1 MNAERAKE
9 IGDQIGRQFADSLRG
24 TVFFRGELTLVV
36 DRGKVLDALGYLG
49 DTAGLDFNFPVD
61 IAGVDYLE
69 SPAKDFPER
78 FAVVYHLLSW
88 KSEERIRVKAPVA
101 ELDAVCPSAVGLWP
115 LANWAE
121 REIFDMF
128 GIHFTGHPDLR
139 RILMWEEFEDYPL
152 RKDYP
157 LQGRGERDAYP
168 VVEDDF
174 PEAARSRRE
183 PSAREQEFEDT
194 VRRNGG
200 Q

>member
-1 MNAERAKE
+1 VNAERARE
-9 IGDQIGRQFADSLRG
+9 IEERIGQWFGESLRG
-24 TVFFRGELTLVV
+24 AIFFRGELTLIV
-36 DRGKVLDALGYLG
+36 DRERVLDVLRYLR
-49 DTAGLDFNFPVD
+49 DTAGMDFNFPVD

-69 SPAKDFPER
+69 YPRKDFPER

-88 KSEERIRVKAPVA
+88 KTEERIRVKAPVP
-101 ELDAVCPSAVGLWP
+101 EDDPVCPSAVELWA
-115 LANWAE
+115 LANWTE

-139 RILMWEEFEDYPL
+139 RILMWEEFGDYPL

-157 LQGRGERDAYP
+157 LQGLGERESYP

-183 PSAREQEFEDT
+183 PSAIDRRFDET
-194 VRRNGG
+194 VRGTTAD
-200 Q
+200 